1 VLDSYCITTRM
12 ATIYVHTHT
21 HKLKDHKEGKHRTLL
36 GEWTQW
42 QKHKQPIVDRYAL
55 QSN

>member
-1 VLDSYCITTRM
+1 M